1 MEQDMNNIFSSI
13 TQLFKPAKP
22 IPAGV
27 YHFQSPTTAK
37 NQYRLHLRV
46 AATGEGL
53 LIINA
58 STILH
63 LNQSATE
70 YAYHLI
76 KETSPEE
83 AARVMS
89 NRYQINRNDARL
101 DFIELKQKIHTL
113 LEVPDLD
120 PVSFLDISRE
130 DPYAGAAATPYRLDC
145 AITYQLPEKSHPDL
159 APVKRVDRE
168 LSTEEWEKIIN
179 RSWRAGIPHL
189 IFTGG
194 EPTIREDLI
203 DLIICAEK
211 NGQVTGLLTDGY
223 KLINDNFRNELL
235 QSGLDHLLF
244 VLSPTDKTSWEA
256 LKSVLDE
263 DIHTTVHITI
273 KPEITAK
280 LPQILA
286 NLKEFGANAISISVS
301 SPSNPQ
307 LTQAL
312 SKAQTLIAEAGLPL
326 KWDIP
331 VPYSEHNPISIEL
344 GTNQELPSGT
354 GKAWFYV
361 EPDGDVLPA
370 QGINKVLGN
379 LLDDDWEGIWH
390 QSPEE

>member
-1 MEQDMNNIFSSI
+1 MNNIFNSI

-27 YHFQSPTTAK
+27 YHFQSPTTAE

-46 AATGEGL
+46 AADGEGL

-70 YAYHLI
+70 YAYHFV
-76 KETSPEE
+76 KETPPEE
-83 AARVMS
+83 VVRLMT
-89 NRYQINRNDARL
+89 NRYEINRNDARL
-101 DFIELKQKIHTL
+101 DFIDLKQKVRTL
-113 LEVPDLD
+113 LETPDLD

-130 DPYAGAAATPYRLDC
+130 DPYAGAASAPYRLDC
-145 AITYQLPEKSHPDL
+145 AITYQLPEKSHPDF

-168 LSTEEWEKIIN
+168 LSTEEWEKIIS
-179 RSWRAGIPHL
+179 RSWRVGIPHL

-194 EPTIREDLI
+194 EPTLREDLI
-203 DLIICAEK
+203 DLILCAEN

-223 KLINDNFRNELL
+223 KLINDKFRNELL

-244 VLSPTDKTSWEA
+244 VLSPTDKASWNA
-256 LKSVLDE
+256 LRSVLDE

-273 KPEITAK
+273 KPEITAN

-286 NLKEFGANAISISVS
+286 KLKEFGANAISISVV
-301 SPSNPQ
+301 SPSDPK
-307 LTQAL
+307 LAQAL
-312 SKAQTLIAEAGLPL
+312 SNAQTLIAESGIPL

-344 GTNQELPSGT
+344 ETNQELPSGT

-370 QGINKVLGN
+370 QGINHVLGN

-390 QSPEE
+390 QNPKE

>member
-1 MEQDMNNIFSSI
+1 MNNIFSSI

-22 IPAGV
+22 IPSGV

-83 AARVMS
+83 VARVMS

-101 DFIELKQKIHTL
+101 DFIELKQKVRTL
-113 LEVPDLD
+113 LEIPDLD

-223 KLINDNFRNELL
+223 KLINDSFRNELL

-344 GTNQELPSGT
+344 KTNQELPSGT

>member
-1 MEQDMNNIFSSI
+1 MNSIFSSI

-22 IPAGV
+22 IQAGV

-46 AATGEGL
+46 AADGEGL

-70 YAYHLI
+70 YAYHFV
-76 KETSPEE
+76 KETPPEE
-83 AARVMS
+83 VVRLMT
-89 NRYQINRNDARL
+89 NRYEINRNDARS
-101 DFIELKQKIHTL
+101 DFIDLKQKIRTL
-113 LEVPDLD
+113 LETPDLD

-130 DPYAGAAATPYRLDC
+130 DPYAGAAAAPYRLDC
-145 AITYQLPEKSHPDL
+145 AITYQLPEKSHPDF

-203 DLIICAEK
+203 DLIICAEN

-223 KLINDNFRNELL
+223 KLINDKFRNELL

-244 VLSPTDKTSWEA
+244 VLSPTDIASWGA
-256 LKSVLDE
+256 LRSVLDE

-273 KPEITAK
+273 KSEITAN

-286 NLKEFGANAISISVS
+286 KLKEFGANAISISVS
-301 SPSNPQ
+301 SPSDPK

-312 SKAQTLIAEAGLPL
+312 SNAQTLIAESGIPL

-344 GTNQELPSGT
+344 ETNQELPSGT

-370 QGINKVLGN
+370 QGINQVLGN

-390 QSPEE
+390 QSPKE